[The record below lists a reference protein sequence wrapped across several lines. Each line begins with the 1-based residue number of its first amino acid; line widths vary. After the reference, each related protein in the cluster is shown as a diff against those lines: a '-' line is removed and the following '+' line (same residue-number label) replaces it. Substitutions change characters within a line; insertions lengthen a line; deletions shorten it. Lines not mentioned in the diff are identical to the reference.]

1 MGGMKTIKVNVRLI
15 AATNK
20 NLADEVQKGNFRQ
33 DLFFRI
39 RVIELAIP
47 PLRERPED
55 VAVLAE
61 YFLKQLRQRI
71 PTAVKALSPAAV
83 EALQKYPFPGNVR
96 ELRNVIERGLV
107 FAEGELLMPEHLPVE
122 IFQNAGGLPPTKGS
136 PAPAASFTAPGTGQ
150 PLPLSEV
157 ERLHISSVLEYVKGN
172 KLRAASLLGISR
184 TTLYEKLKLYGIGAE
199 TDRPA

>member
-1 MGGMKTIKVNVRLI
+1 MNVRLI

-20 NLADEVQKGNFRQ
+20 NLAEEVQKGNFRQ

-55 VAVLAE
+55 IAVLAE

-71 PTAVKALSPAAV
+71 PTAVRSLSPAAIT
-83 EALQKYPFPGNVR
+83 ALQRYPFPGNVR

-107 FAEGELLMPEHLPVE
+107 FAEGDMLLPEHLPVE
-122 IFQNAGGLPPTKGS
+122 IFQNAGSVPGAVPSS
-136 PAPAASFTAPGTGQ
+136 PASFTSSDGQ
-150 PLPLSEV
+150 PLSLSEV
-157 ERLHISSVLEYVKGN
+157 EKLHIANVLQYVKGN

-184 TTLYEKLKLYGIGAE
+184 TTLYEKLRLYEIG
-199 TDRPA
+199 TDDRP